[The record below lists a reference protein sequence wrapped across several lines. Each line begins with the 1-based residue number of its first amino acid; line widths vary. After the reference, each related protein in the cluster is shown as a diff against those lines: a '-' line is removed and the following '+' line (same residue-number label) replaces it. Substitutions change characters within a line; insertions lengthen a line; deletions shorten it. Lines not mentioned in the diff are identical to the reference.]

1 MRGIGGTG
9 AVYGQRP
16 MARRPREIASN
27 GFYHVYSR
35 GTGGLVL
42 FEDDADHHAQ
52 YSLYGR
58 AAGRHGWKIHA
69 HCLMRTHHH
78 VLVEAPHDALV
89 RGMHLLGTCQAMR
102 LNQRRD
108 RFGHATAGRFG
119 STALH
124 SHGDV
129 TRVAMYIAN
138 NPVSA
143 GIVDDP
149 RDFAWSSHRAT
160 LGLETPPTWLEA
172 DWLPLVFGTNPGNGI
187 ARYAHH
193 VDRQAAAIVAA
204 RPAVV

>member
-1 MRGIGGTG
+1 
-9 AVYGQRP
+9 
-16 MARRPREIASN
+16 MARQPREVSGN

-42 FEDDADHHAQ
+42 FEDDADHQSQ
-52 YSLYGR
+52 YALYGR
-58 AAGRHGWKIHA
+58 VTGRHGWKIHA
-69 HCLMRTHHH
+69 HCLMKTHHH
-78 VLVEAPHDALV
+78 VLVETSHEALV
-89 RGMHLLGTCQAMR
+89 RGMHLLCTCQAMR

-138 NPVSA
+138 NPVDA
-143 GIVDDP
+143 GLVDDP
-149 RDFAWSSHRAT
+149 RDFRWSSHRAT
-160 LGLETPPTWLEA
+160 LGLERAPHWLEPH
-172 DWLPLVFGTNPGNGI
+172 WLPGLFSGI
-187 ARYAHH
+187 DRYAHL

-204 RPAVV
+204 RALAA